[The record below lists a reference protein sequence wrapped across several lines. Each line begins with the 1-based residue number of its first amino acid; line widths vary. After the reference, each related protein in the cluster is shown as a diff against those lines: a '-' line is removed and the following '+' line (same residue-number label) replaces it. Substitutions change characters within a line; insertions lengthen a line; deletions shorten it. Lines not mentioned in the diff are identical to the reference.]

1 MQNPLAGV
9 LPAQM
14 HFLNLQGGQIVF
26 LLGLMIFFGSFGGR
40 LFQKL
45 KIPQVVGYIVIGIII
60 GSSGFKILGDKLI
73 NSLDPINTIALSLIG
88 FLVGAELKIDVIKKY
103 GKQFVGILL
112 GETTVPFFVVAVLVG
127 GATFIITKN
136 TTYSLSLGLLLGAIC
151 TATAPAATTDVLKEY
166 RTKGPVTTT
175 TLGIVAM
182 DDGFA
187 LIAYTIATAIASPLL
202 EGRSVPVLAQLGSIA
217 FEIFGSIALGLVIG
231 FILTKIITGMMSDDA
246 RVLGFSLGLLFLS
259 TGICSLA
266 HFTAGPVL
274 LKFDHIMAAMT
285 IGFYV
290 TNFSLPK
297 VKNMFKLVDKY
308 TPPIYVLF
316 FVNVGAKLNVW
327 QLKPL
332 FILIAILY
340 IGGRTLGKT
349 IGSRLGARI
358 TKAPDTVR
366 KYLPYCLLSQAG
378 VAIGLSTSAGRDF
391 ADTIGSEIM
400 LIITATTFIVQIIGP
415 ICVRYGI
422 TKAGEA
428 GLDVTAEDLIKT
440 TLVKDVEVDGE
451 KICSPDNY
459 AIVNETDMVGQI
471 INSFSQHS
479 NMNYAVRGSDGKIA
493 GQISLEHIKEAMQI
507 GEMGSYMLSMDIMD
521 KPALTCTPDT
531 PLPETYKLFDDYDT
545 DAISIVD
552 KDGKPLGILEKYAV
566 DHYLHQRIVAL
577 EHKLAA
583 MA

>member
-88 FLVGAELKIDVIKKY
+88 FLVGAELKVDVIKKY

-136 TTYSLSLGLLLGAIC
+136 ATYSLSLGLLLGAIC

-202 EGRSVPVLAQLGSIA
+202 EGRSVPVLAQLASIA

-349 IGSRLGARI
+349 IGSRLGARL

-391 ADTIGSEIM
+391 ADTIGGEIM

-440 TLVKDVEVDGE
+440 TFVKDVEVDGE

-507 GEMGSYMLSMDIMD
+507 GEMGSYMLSMDIMA

>member
-1 MQNPLAGV
+1 
-9 LPAQM
+9 
-14 HFLNLQGGQIVF
+14 
-26 LLGLMIFFGSFGGR
+26 
-40 LFQKL
+40 
-45 KIPQVVGYIVIGIII
+45 
-60 GSSGFKILGDKLI
+60 
-73 NSLDPINTIALSLIG
+73 
-88 FLVGAELKIDVIKKY
+88 
-103 GKQFVGILL
+103 
-112 GETTVPFFVVAVLVG
+112 
-127 GATFIITKN
+127 
-136 TTYSLSLGLLLGAIC
+136 
-151 TATAPAATTDVLKEY
+151 
-166 RTKGPVTTT
+166 
-175 TLGIVAM
+175 
-182 DDGFA
+182 
-187 LIAYTIATAIASPLL
+187 
-202 EGRSVPVLAQLGSIA
+202 
-217 FEIFGSIALGLVIG
+217 
-231 FILTKIITGMMSDDA
+231 
-246 RVLGFSLGLLFLS
+246 
-259 TGICSLA
+259 
-266 HFTAGPVL
+266 
-274 LKFDHIMAAMT
+274 MT

-349 IGSRLGARI
+349 IGSRLGARL

-391 ADTIGSEIM
+391 ADTIGGEIM

-440 TLVKDVEVDGE
+440 TFVKDVEVDGE

>member
-1 MQNPLAGV
+1 MQNPLAAL

-14 HFLNLQGGQIVF
+14 HFQSLQGGQIVF
-26 LLGLMIFFGSFGGR
+26 LLGIMIFFGSFGGR

-73 NSLDPINTIALSLIG
+73 SALDPISTIALSLIG
-88 FLVGAELKIDVIKKY
+88 FLVGAELKIEVIKKY

-112 GETTVPFFVVAVLVG
+112 GETTVPFFIVAVLVG
-127 GATFIITKN
+127 TATFIITKN
-136 TTYSLSLGLLLGAIC
+136 FAYALSLGLLLGAIC

-182 DDGFA
+182 DDAFA
-187 LIAYTIATAIASPLL
+187 LVAYTIATAIASPLL

-217 FEIFGSIALGLVIG
+217 YEIAGSILIGLAVG
-231 FILTKIITGMMSDDA
+231 FLLTKILTGMMSDDG
-246 RVLGFSLGLLFLS
+246 RVLGFSLGALFLS
-259 TGICSLA
+259 TGICTLA
-266 HFTAGPVL
+266 QFTAGPVE

-290 TNFSLPK
+290 TNFALPK

-316 FVNVGAKLNVW
+316 FVTVGAKLNVW

-358 TKAPDTVR
+358 TKAPTTVG

-378 VAIGLSTSAGRDF
+378 VAIGLSTSAGRNF
-391 ADTIGSEIM
+391 ADTIGGEIM

-415 ICVRYGI
+415 ICVRYGV
-422 TKAGEA
+422 TKAGEV
-428 GLDVTAEDLIKT
+428 GLDITVEDLMKT
-440 TLVKDVEVDGE
+440 TLVKDVEIEGQKV
-451 KICSPDNY
+451 CSPSSY

-471 INSFSQHS
+471 ISSFSHHS

-493 GQISLEHIKEAMQI
+493 GQISLEHLKEAMLI
-507 GEMGSYMLSMDIMD
+507 GEMGSYMVSMDIMD
-521 KPALTCTPDT
+521 KPALTCTPET
-531 PLPETYKLFDDYDT
+531 PLPDTYKLFDDYDT
-545 DAISIVD
+545 DAICIVD
-552 KDGKPLGILEKYAV
+552 SENKPLGILEKSTV
-566 DHYLHQRIVAL
+566 DHYLHKRIVEL
-577 EHKLAA
+577 EHKLAK

>member
-73 NSLDPINTIALSLIG
+73 NSLDPINSIALSLIG

-274 LKFDHIMAAMT
+274 LKFDHIMAAMA

-349 IGSRLGARI
+349 IGSRLGARL

-391 ADTIGSEIM
+391 ADTIGGEIM

-440 TLVKDVEVDGE
+440 TFVKDVEVDGE

>member
-1 MQNPLAGV
+1 MQNPLAGI

-349 IGSRLGARI
+349 IGSRLGARL

-391 ADTIGSEIM
+391 ADTIGGEIM

-440 TLVKDVEVDGE
+440 TLVKDVEVEGE